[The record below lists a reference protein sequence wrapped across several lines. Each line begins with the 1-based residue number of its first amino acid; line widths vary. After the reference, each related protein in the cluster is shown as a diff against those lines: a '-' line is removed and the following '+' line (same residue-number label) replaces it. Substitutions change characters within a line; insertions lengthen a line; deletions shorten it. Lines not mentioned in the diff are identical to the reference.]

1 MRAILVCAE
10 APRPLGTLTGGAP
23 AALLPLVDRPFL
35 EHVLERLAVQGVRHV
50 DLLLSDGAAEVE
62 RLVGDGRRWGLE
74 VAVHLARDAHRPYRS
89 LPKVSVTGAVLIG
102 HADRMPAGD
111 WGQLVAD
118 NPSGPVLLVSPQGA
132 WSGWAVL
139 PGTVAREVPGDL
151 EFSGLANFLAGRPA
165 ARAHRVEWTLDVA
178 SGSGLLDS
186 QKVVMEG
193 RVPGVAVQARR
204 IAPDVWAGRGAVI
217 DPAAVV
223 TGPVFIGELVEIA
236 AGARLGPNTVVAAG
250 SVIGSGTTL
259 SECLIAPHGYVGP
272 ALELSRAIVA
282 GHHLLNVDLGAV
294 VEVPDRA
301 LLAPLAGDG
310 SRPVGW
316 GSRLVAALALGLM
329 APVLLA
335 TGLVLAATRGRVWYR
350 RKVLRAPV
358 SGRHPQTVEVA
369 TFENPDAPAH
379 SLWSVLLLRMLPL
392 LRHVVAG
399 HLGVVGTEPR
409 TLDEAEALP
418 PAWAEQIGRV
428 RPGLITEGLVFH
440 GPAAGEPDR
449 VLADAWYAAHSSRRY
464 DVRLLRAFATRL
476 IKGRPAPIPVPQA

>member
-10 APRPLGTLTGGAP
+10 ASRPLGTLTGGAP

-35 EHVLERLAVQGVRHV
+35 EHVLERLATQGVRHV

-62 RLVGDGRRWGLE
+62 RVVGDGRRWGLE
-74 VAVHLARDAHRPYRS
+74 VAVHLARDAYRPYRS
-89 LPKVSVTGAVLIG
+89 LPKVSDTNTVLIG
-102 HADRMPAGD
+102 HADRLPAGD
-111 WGQLVAD
+111 WGQMLAGA
-118 NPSGPVLLVSPQGA
+118 PSGPVLLVSPQGG

-139 PGTVAREVPGDL
+139 PGTVASEVPGDL
-151 EFSGLANFLAGRPA
+151 DFSGLADLLAGQPA
-165 ARAHRVEWTLDVA
+165 ARVHRVAWMLDVSSA
-178 SGSGLLDS
+178 SALLDS
-186 QKVVMEG
+186 QRLVMEG
-193 RVPGVAVQARR
+193 RVPEVPVQARR

-223 TGPVFIGELVEIA
+223 TGPVFIGELAEIA
-236 AGARLGPNTVVAAG
+236 GGARLGPNTVVAAG
-250 SVIGSGTTL
+250 SVINSGTTL

-272 ALELSRAIVA
+272 SLELSRAIVA
-282 GHHLLNVDLGAV
+282 GHHLLNVDLGVV

-316 GSRLVAALALGLM
+316 GSRLVAALALGIM
-329 APVLLA
+329 APVLLVTMLA
-335 TGLVLAATRGRVWYR
+335 LAAARGRVWYR
-350 RKVLRAPV
+350 RKVLRTPA
-358 SGRHPQTVEVA
+358 SGPHRQTIEVA
-369 TFENPDAPAH
+369 TFEDPEAPGR
-379 SLWSVLLLRMLPL
+379 SLWSVLFLRTLPL
-392 LRHVVAG
+392 LRHVVTG

-418 PAWAEQIGRV
+418 PAWAEQIIRV

-440 GPAAGEPDR
+440 GPVAGEPDR

-464 DVRLLRAFATRL
+464 DVRLLRAFAMRL
-476 IKGRPAPIPVPQA
+476 IGGRPVPVPVPQA